1 MLQFSGQMPQKCSN
15 DALCFRLAKMSPK
28 DSRIMYKSQAY
39 NPLIRGT
46 DFLLERWRFEKLCLP
61 LKKSGFSPDYGV
73 SIC

>member
-15 DALCFRLAKMSPK
+15 DAKMSPK

-61 LKKSGFSPDYGV
+61 LKKSGFAPDYGV